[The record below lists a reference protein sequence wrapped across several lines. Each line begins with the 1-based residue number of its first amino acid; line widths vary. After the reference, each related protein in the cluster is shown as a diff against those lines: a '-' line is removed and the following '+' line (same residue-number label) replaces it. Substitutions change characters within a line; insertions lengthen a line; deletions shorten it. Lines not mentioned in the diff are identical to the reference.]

1 MVSPSK
7 EFGHSGVRLAYDTV
21 AKSYAE
27 HFPDVSAESPLEL
40 AMVDAFAEA
49 VANDG
54 GGSVLDAG
62 CGTGRMSR
70 YLTGRSCEVQGI
82 DLSPRMVAI
91 ARRDQP
97 DVEFAVG
104 SLTDLPFGDDEF
116 AGVMLWYSAIHTPP
130 EGQAYIF
137 AEAARVLRPGGHLL
151 IAFQSGEGTRD
162 VSAAYRRV
170 GHDVVLERYLF
181 TPDVVASHLA
191 DAGLTELTRM
201 VRRARDDERDD
212 QAVLLARATPAVGGS
227 V

>member
-1 MVSPSK
+1 MVSPSM
-7 EFGHSGVRLAYDTV
+7 ELGHSGVRLAYDTV
-21 AKSYAE
+21 SESYAGR
-27 HFPDVSAESPLEL
+27 FLDVSAESPLEL

-49 VANDG
+49 V
-54 GGSVLDAG
+54 S
-62 CGTGRMSR
+62 
-70 YLTGRSCEVQGI
+70 
-82 DLSPRMVAI
+82 
-91 ARRDQP
+91 
-97 DVEFAVG
+97 
-104 SLTDLPFGDDEF
+104 
-116 AGVMLWYSAIHTPP
+116 
-130 EGQAYIF
+130 
-137 AEAARVLRPGGHLL
+137 ARVLRPGGHLL